1 MVLSGV
7 VRVPLRVVNVLS
19 LDVSELRVGKHGLRA
34 YTHGEVNTET
44 LFGHFEF
51 VRSIAMCLPD
61 ANIQYLGGQ
70 PPFGRPRTMKPKT
83 MHRLR
88 IVWRNIAGEYGV
100 R

>member
-19 LDVSELRVGKHGLRA
+19 LDMYELRVEKHGLRA

-44 LFGHFEF
+44 LFGDFEF

-61 ANIQYLGGQ
+61 ASV
-70 PPFGRPRTMKPKT
+70 RTWVVGNFSLKCRAP
-83 MHRLR
+83 
-88 IVWRNIAGEYGV
+88 
-100 R
+100 